1 LSCMS
6 WLHILRHSSLPRA
19 RCDSVFHFNTL
30 LMDEYAHASKGGY
43 VNTRCGMKFDVRALD
58 AALDDLN
65 ALAASSGEWN
75 VALDRICKAT
85 ASVSS
90 VIVPI
95 RSRTPGLVSTENMAP
110 VLETY
115 FQDEW
120 HLRDFRVRGLPHL
133 FRKGTMLEQDYAT
146 EEDFKNEGYYK
157 FLSKYGLRWTAMAGF
172 ESGPEDTSCFV
183 LYRRPT
189 EDAYDREEEQLL
201 AKARSHLS
209 TASLISREVSK
220 AKIWGMSEAFEMSN
234 SAAIFFDRFGRV
246 TLLNTTAERLIGQG
260 IQISRG
266 EVRCW
271 RHADADALARRLR
284 GVIDRAPFVAGIGE
298 PVLISRQ
305 NLRPLVVR
313 LQRLSGNLADVFS
326 HSVAVALISDPE
338 TRPSTSPVSLMRL
351 FKLTKT
357 EAVLALDLV
366 AGESPRDIS
375 EKRGLSYSTV
385 RSHLRSLFEKT
396 GTNRQS
402 DLVSLIAAIRA
413 G

>member
-1 LSCMS
+1 
-6 WLHILRHSSLPRA
+6 
-19 RCDSVFHFNTL
+19 
-30 LMDEYAHASKGGY
+30 
-43 VNTRCGMKFDVRALD
+43 MKFNLSALDDALD
-58 AALDDLN
+58 ALN
-65 ALAASSGEWN
+65 ASAMSSGQWDVVLEK
-75 VALDRICKAT
+75 ICKAT
-85 ASVSS
+85 ASVSG

-95 RSRTPGLVSTENMAP
+95 RSRTPGLVATENMAP

-146 EEDFKNEGYYK
+146 EDDFRNEGYYK
-157 FLSKYGLRWTAMAGF
+157 FLAKYGLRWTAMAGF

-183 LYRRPT
+183 LYRRVT

-201 AKARSHLS
+201 AKVRDHLS
-209 TASLISREVSK
+209 TASLMCREVSK
-220 AKIWGMSEAFEMSN
+220 AKICGMSEAFEISN
-234 SAAIFFDRFGRV
+234 SAAIFFDRFGRI
-246 TLLNTTAERLIGQG
+246 TLVNTTAERLIGNG
-260 IQISRG
+260 IEIRQG

-271 RHADADALARRLR
+271 RRADGDTFARRLR
-284 GVIDRAPFVAGIGE
+284 GVIDCLPFVAGMGE
-298 PVLISRQ
+298 PVLISRP

-313 LQRLSGNLADVFS
+313 LQRLSGNVADVFS

-338 TRPSTSPVSLMRL
+338 TRPSTSPVSLMKL
-351 FKLTKT
+351 FSLTRT
-357 EAVLALDLV
+357 EALLALDLV
-366 AGESPRDIS
+366 AGESPREIS

-402 DLVSLIAAIRA
+402 DLVSLIAAVRA
-413 G
+413 A